1 MLPASARHQDE
12 DGSWIPVSYRRK
24 QQSRATVAPTPSSGS
39 QRKYPHTV
47 ILRPKQPC
55 RIMDEQFIRL
65 DRVITRH
72 ISAHLDLSEEDQ
84 LPEFTV
90 RYLGR
95 SNQLAVDAA
104 EPEVRDGL
112 LAIASLPLSGENVP
126 FPAYEA
132 VSQDQIRGIIRNAG
146 DMTSEELMKSLHC
159 RKCKI
164 LQARPLGDKGTAM
177 VTFEG
182 NSLPYKVGLR
192 SFTIRVFPY
201 RARVSVCDICH
212 KIGHHKEQCP
222 NTMAARCSTC
232 GLRQHEEGTHCP
244 NAEPKCRSC
253 GGSHL
258 ATATNCPKRRE
269 VNKKIEQ
276 KRKPAAKRQRK
287 KRAAQGHQRRNP
299 ETEQGFPRTILKP
312 TRQSFYTGPPAPPA
326 AQSEVSRRI
335 TFADVAAQANAHLTN
350 DGSNGGPHPSCST
363 LASSLSQPASGA
375 QPKHPRRDAAQ
386 STRLP
391 PPNDYLHFP
400 APTIVQDIERRLE
413 NRMAQIEK
421 SIHEKVEQLISRAIE
436 KCVHTIMERIM
447 LSGMLPLGTASA
459 TTSGAHVMR
468 TPLWNCRS
476 FRNKRAEITTRFAS
490 KQDNTSPLV
499 IDLQEVNGP
508 VLKIMG
514 YDGYAPS
521 DDLAAPTKTALYV
534 RRGATHVQL
543 DTQPWC
549 STTLSVVGCRVEV
562 SSQRTLL
569 VFCVYVVPEN
579 TRNKANKAPVDLS
592 FISHFKKLYPQD
604 TILLCGDF
612 NSQHVAWGYNQ
623 CSPRGR
629 RIMQDAS
636 EYRLTLLNTPQT
648 HTRLAQTARQAD
660 TSADLTWSTRPQ
672 LFRWEVLDDCMG
684 SDHFPILIHFR
695 TGYANTKKP
704 NATTRLSHITH
715 WDKYRE
721 FLQQQPPAK
730 NIDHLVSQLCAA
742 KRKATKNLRVPFDHP
757 EPDRHLLTLWNR
769 RLRILAQYRRSG
781 HAAHH
786 KARLRKIQRT
796 IEEYT
801 TTLASDRWMVIC
813 ESINGQTHTSK
824 VWAILRSLL
833 GQRKTYNG
841 AARVALREGISA
853 QELAEQAAQVFF
865 PQTSHPT
872 DTTYQKD
879 ESSEDSEPLNSPFTM
894 LELEHALQHANA
906 RSTPGADGVK
916 EVLENRGGTQHSID
930 GRNVHA
936 RHLSLK
942 DNAVFVGFQVQQ
954 CVRRARPLRERF
966 PKRRT
971 RRRHCQCLFMASSK
985 RD

>member
-95 SNQLAVDAA
+95 SNQLAVDAG
-104 EPEVRDGL
+104 EPEVRDAL

-126 FPAYEA
+126 FHAYEA
-132 VSQDQIRGIIRNAG
+132 
-146 DMTSEELMKSLHC
+146 
-159 RKCKI
+159 
-164 LQARPLGDKGTAM
+164 
-177 VTFEG
+177 
-182 NSLPYKVGLR
+182 
-192 SFTIRVFPY
+192 
-201 RARVSVCDICH
+201 
-212 KIGHHKEQCP
+212 
-222 NTMAARCSTC
+222 
-232 GLRQHEEGTHCP
+232 
-244 NAEPKCRSC
+244 
-253 GGSHL
+253 
-258 ATATNCPKRRE
+258 
-269 VNKKIEQ
+269 
-276 KRKPAAKRQRK
+276 
-287 KRAAQGHQRRNP
+287 
-299 ETEQGFPRTILKP
+299 
-312 TRQSFYTGPPAPPA
+312 
-326 AQSEVSRRI
+326 
-335 TFADVAAQANAHLTN
+335 
-350 DGSNGGPHPSCST
+350 
-363 LASSLSQPASGA
+363 
-375 QPKHPRRDAAQ
+375 
-386 STRLP
+386 
-391 PPNDYLHFP
+391 
-400 APTIVQDIERRLE
+400 
-413 NRMAQIEK
+413 
-421 SIHEKVEQLISRAIE
+421 
-436 KCVHTIMERIM
+436 
-447 LSGMLPLGTASA
+447 
-459 TTSGAHVMR
+459 
-468 TPLWNCRS
+468 WNCRS
-476 FRNKRAEITTRFAS
+476 FRNKRAEITTRFAR

-499 IDLQEVNGP
+499 IALQEVNGP

-660 TSADLTWSTRPQ
+660 TSPDLTWSTRPQ

-906 RSTPGADGVK
+906 RSTPGADGVLVK
-916 EVLENRGGTQHSID
+916 VS
-930 GRNVHA
+930 V
-936 RHLSLK
+936 
-942 DNAVFVGFQVQQ
+942 
-954 CVRRARPLRERF
+954 
-966 PKRRT
+966 
-971 RRRHCQCLFMASSK
+971 
-985 RD
+985 

>member
-104 EPEVRDGL
+104 EPEVRDAL

-126 FPAYEA
+126 FHAYEA
-132 VSQDQIRGIIRNAG
+132 
-146 DMTSEELMKSLHC
+146 
-159 RKCKI
+159 
-164 LQARPLGDKGTAM
+164 
-177 VTFEG
+177 
-182 NSLPYKVGLR
+182 
-192 SFTIRVFPY
+192 
-201 RARVSVCDICH
+201 
-212 KIGHHKEQCP
+212 
-222 NTMAARCSTC
+222 
-232 GLRQHEEGTHCP
+232 
-244 NAEPKCRSC
+244 
-253 GGSHL
+253 
-258 ATATNCPKRRE
+258 
-269 VNKKIEQ
+269 
-276 KRKPAAKRQRK
+276 
-287 KRAAQGHQRRNP
+287 
-299 ETEQGFPRTILKP
+299 
-312 TRQSFYTGPPAPPA
+312 
-326 AQSEVSRRI
+326 
-335 TFADVAAQANAHLTN
+335 
-350 DGSNGGPHPSCST
+350 
-363 LASSLSQPASGA
+363 
-375 QPKHPRRDAAQ
+375 
-386 STRLP
+386 
-391 PPNDYLHFP
+391 
-400 APTIVQDIERRLE
+400 
-413 NRMAQIEK
+413 
-421 SIHEKVEQLISRAIE
+421 
-436 KCVHTIMERIM
+436 
-447 LSGMLPLGTASA
+447 
-459 TTSGAHVMR
+459 
-468 TPLWNCRS
+468 WNCRS

-499 IDLQEVNGP
+499 IALQEVNGP

-660 TSADLTWSTRPQ
+660 TSPDLTWSTRPQ

-841 AARVALREGISA
+841 AARVALREGIRA

-906 RSTPGADGVK
+906 RSTPGADGV
-916 EVLENRGGTQHSID
+916 
-930 GRNVHA
+930 
-936 RHLSLK
+936 
-942 DNAVFVGFQVQQ
+942 
-954 CVRRARPLRERF
+954 
-966 PKRRT
+966 
-971 RRRHCQCLFMASSK
+971 
-985 RD
+985 

>member
-104 EPEVRDGL
+104 EPEVRDAL

-126 FPAYEA
+126 FHAYEA
-132 VSQDQIRGIIRNAG
+132 
-146 DMTSEELMKSLHC
+146 
-159 RKCKI
+159 
-164 LQARPLGDKGTAM
+164 
-177 VTFEG
+177 
-182 NSLPYKVGLR
+182 
-192 SFTIRVFPY
+192 
-201 RARVSVCDICH
+201 
-212 KIGHHKEQCP
+212 
-222 NTMAARCSTC
+222 
-232 GLRQHEEGTHCP
+232 
-244 NAEPKCRSC
+244 
-253 GGSHL
+253 
-258 ATATNCPKRRE
+258 
-269 VNKKIEQ
+269 
-276 KRKPAAKRQRK
+276 
-287 KRAAQGHQRRNP
+287 
-299 ETEQGFPRTILKP
+299 
-312 TRQSFYTGPPAPPA
+312 
-326 AQSEVSRRI
+326 
-335 TFADVAAQANAHLTN
+335 
-350 DGSNGGPHPSCST
+350 
-363 LASSLSQPASGA
+363 
-375 QPKHPRRDAAQ
+375 
-386 STRLP
+386 
-391 PPNDYLHFP
+391 
-400 APTIVQDIERRLE
+400 
-413 NRMAQIEK
+413 
-421 SIHEKVEQLISRAIE
+421 
-436 KCVHTIMERIM
+436 
-447 LSGMLPLGTASA
+447 
-459 TTSGAHVMR
+459 
-468 TPLWNCRS
+468 WNCRS

-499 IDLQEVNGP
+499 IALQEVNGP

-660 TSADLTWSTRPQ
+660 TSPDLTWSTRPQ

-865 PQTSHPT
+865 PHQTSHPT

-906 RSTPGADGVK
+906 RSTPGADGVY
-916 EVLENRGGTQHSID
+916 
-930 GRNVHA
+930 
-936 RHLSLK
+936 
-942 DNAVFVGFQVQQ
+942 
-954 CVRRARPLRERF
+954 
-966 PKRRT
+966 
-971 RRRHCQCLFMASSK
+971 
-985 RD
+985 

>member
-24 QQSRATVAPTPSSGS
+24 QQSRATVTPTPSSGS

-95 SNQLAVDAA
+95 SSQLAVDAA
-104 EPEVRDGL
+104 EPEVRDAL

-126 FPAYEA
+126 FHAYEA
-132 VSQDQIRGIIRNAG
+132 
-146 DMTSEELMKSLHC
+146 
-159 RKCKI
+159 
-164 LQARPLGDKGTAM
+164 
-177 VTFEG
+177 
-182 NSLPYKVGLR
+182 
-192 SFTIRVFPY
+192 
-201 RARVSVCDICH
+201 
-212 KIGHHKEQCP
+212 
-222 NTMAARCSTC
+222 
-232 GLRQHEEGTHCP
+232 
-244 NAEPKCRSC
+244 
-253 GGSHL
+253 
-258 ATATNCPKRRE
+258 
-269 VNKKIEQ
+269 
-276 KRKPAAKRQRK
+276 
-287 KRAAQGHQRRNP
+287 
-299 ETEQGFPRTILKP
+299 
-312 TRQSFYTGPPAPPA
+312 
-326 AQSEVSRRI
+326 
-335 TFADVAAQANAHLTN
+335 
-350 DGSNGGPHPSCST
+350 
-363 LASSLSQPASGA
+363 
-375 QPKHPRRDAAQ
+375 
-386 STRLP
+386 
-391 PPNDYLHFP
+391 
-400 APTIVQDIERRLE
+400 
-413 NRMAQIEK
+413 
-421 SIHEKVEQLISRAIE
+421 
-436 KCVHTIMERIM
+436 
-447 LSGMLPLGTASA
+447 
-459 TTSGAHVMR
+459 
-468 TPLWNCRS
+468 WNCRS

-499 IDLQEVNGP
+499 IALQEVNGP

-660 TSADLTWSTRPQ
+660 TSPDLTWSTRPQ

-786 KARLRKIQRT
+786 KARLRKMQRT

-853 QELAEQAAQVFF
+853 QELAEQAAQGFF

-906 RSTPGADGVK
+906 RSTPGADG
-916 EVLENRGGTQHSID
+916 ETGYFAGQ
-930 GRNVHA
+930 
-936 RHLSLK
+936 
-942 DNAVFVGFQVQQ
+942 
-954 CVRRARPLRERF
+954 RPLRPTWLF
-966 PKRRT
+966 AGSMTFMGGPK
-971 RRRHCQCLFMASSK
+971 LLGA
-985 RD
+985 

>member
-1 MLPASARHQDE
+1 
-12 DGSWIPVSYRRK
+12 
-24 QQSRATVAPTPSSGS
+24 
-39 QRKYPHTV
+39 
-47 ILRPKQPC
+47 
-55 RIMDEQFIRL
+55 
-65 DRVITRH
+65 
-72 ISAHLDLSEEDQ
+72 
-84 LPEFTV
+84 
-90 RYLGR
+90 
-95 SNQLAVDAA
+95 
-104 EPEVRDGL
+104 
-112 LAIASLPLSGENVP
+112 
-126 FPAYEA
+126 
-132 VSQDQIRGIIRNAG
+132 
-146 DMTSEELMKSLHC
+146 
-159 RKCKI
+159 
-164 LQARPLGDKGTAM
+164 
-177 VTFEG
+177 
-182 NSLPYKVGLR
+182 
-192 SFTIRVFPY
+192 
-201 RARVSVCDICH
+201 
-212 KIGHHKEQCP
+212 
-222 NTMAARCSTC
+222 
-232 GLRQHEEGTHCP
+232 
-244 NAEPKCRSC
+244 
-253 GGSHL
+253 
-258 ATATNCPKRRE
+258 
-269 VNKKIEQ
+269 
-276 KRKPAAKRQRK
+276 
-287 KRAAQGHQRRNP
+287 
-299 ETEQGFPRTILKP
+299 
-312 TRQSFYTGPPAPPA
+312 
-326 AQSEVSRRI
+326 
-335 TFADVAAQANAHLTN
+335 
-350 DGSNGGPHPSCST
+350 
-363 LASSLSQPASGA
+363 
-375 QPKHPRRDAAQ
+375 
-386 STRLP
+386 
-391 PPNDYLHFP
+391 
-400 APTIVQDIERRLE
+400 
-413 NRMAQIEK
+413 
-421 SIHEKVEQLISRAIE
+421 
-436 KCVHTIMERIM
+436 
-447 LSGMLPLGTASA
+447 
-459 TTSGAHVMR
+459 
-468 TPLWNCRS
+468 
-476 FRNKRAEITTRFAS
+476 
-490 KQDNTSPLV
+490 
-499 IDLQEVNGP
+499 
-508 VLKIMG
+508 MG

-660 TSADLTWSTRPQ
+660 TSPDLTWSTRPQ

-906 RSTPGADGVK
+906 RSTPGSRWGV
-916 EVLENRGGTQHSID
+916 RCSSTQY
-930 GRNVHA
+930 A
-936 RHLSLK
+936 
-942 DNAVFVGFQVQQ
+942 
-954 CVRRARPLRERF
+954 P
-966 PKRRT
+966 
-971 RRRHCQCLFMASSK
+971 
-985 RD
+985 